1 MKISK
6 SIKIEAHILFQLP
19 EAYISISLV
28 IPVRTSGTQV
38 TFKKTESTG
47 STLKKMEVL
56 QKYFVTRQL
65 MEVSTVNNSFLQ
77 FWLCV
82 EEQGRRGKPYSL
94 VFEPEEK
101 KNIEK

>member
-1 MKISK
+1 
-6 SIKIEAHILFQLP
+6 
-19 EAYISISLV
+19 
-28 IPVRTSGTQV
+28 
-38 TFKKTESTG
+38 
-47 STLKKMEVL
+47 
-56 QKYFVTRQL
+56 